1 MYSTY
6 LAKKS
11 GHQQTDGFMCFPAAD
26 KTTKQTEQ
34 IKIIFCFLLTLFQHR
49 NVNCCTVSFMDQRH
63 FNLFGLLVERQ
74 CTSKASIR
82 KQDRISQNMS
92 PTNQLFV

>member
-1 MYSTY
+1 MYSTH

-34 IKIIFCFLLTLFQHR
+34 IKIIFCFLQTL
-49 NVNCCTVSFMDQRH
+49 SFNTGM
-63 FNLFGLLVERQ
+63 
-74 CTSKASIR
+74 
-82 KQDRISQNMS
+82 
-92 PTNQLFV
+92 